1 MLLRGGFKLAK
12 QRMLAEFERSYLLDL
27 VDRHPS
33 LAAMRRASGMSAQQL
48 RLLLD
53 KHGLYRRGAAV
64 VIEERAG
71 PR

>member
-12 QRMLAEFERSYLLDL
+12 QRVVAEFERTYLADL
-27 VDRHPS
+27 VARYPS
-33 LAAMRRASGMSAQQL
+33 LAAMSRASGITAQQL
-48 RLLLD
+48 RVLLD
-53 KHGLYRRGAAV
+53 KHGLYRRPVAL